1 MKPAWLAAAL
11 LATPRTGHAQVTDGA
26 AASPPPSTRDPAVS
40 TDEPTQPPGHRLNL
54 RVGLASSDEVQRP
67 TVCLEVVAFRGAS
80 IEGCGTGSGILHDEV
95 GRQIAHFRVNVPV
108 YRRAMAGGWSSLRGG
123 LGFAELEVGP
133 DRPGFDFGA
142 PNQPNS
148 VAGPDASLSMQ
159 WLRPLGSGV
168 ELVATASAGVAWFSR
183 ADLLVIPQ
191 SAFQPYV
198 AFEIG
203 AGW

>member
-1 MKPAWLAAAL
+1 MKPAWLIAAL
-11 LATPRTGHAQVTDGA
+11 LAIARTGHAQATDAPAAPQPPAREPPVSTQEA
-26 AASPPPSTRDPAVS
+26 AA
-40 TDEPTQPPGHRLNL
+40 PPGHRLNM

-67 TVCLEVVAFRGAS
+67 TVCLEVVAVWRAS
-80 IEGCGTGSGILHDEV
+80 VEGCGTGSGILHDEV

-108 YRRAMAGGWSSLRGG
+108 HRLAIARGWSSLRGG

-142 PNQPNS
+142 PDQPNS
-148 VAGPDASLSMQ
+148 VAGPDASVSMQ

-168 ELVATASAGVAWFSR
+168 ELVATATAGIAWFSR

-191 SAFQPYV
+191 SSFQPYA